1 MQLLAAKFN
10 QIATAIETTNAQIAA
25 LQAKLSEL
33 QEHQQQLQSVEQA
46 CQSALSQVDTA
57 LMMLHHVDP
66 SQVATFKDALVVKF
80 ATDAIGILSPADTAP
95 TQPIEPEPTAP
106 TAPEPSAEPDVE
118 SVIDVEVAATTDTPA
133 TDKPI
138 APTAPESPATNIET
152 LLNKMSLADI
162 RKLAKAKKIDA
173 RGNLSTIAARL
184 KKIVTESDI
193 WDATA

>member
-57 LMMLHHVDP
+57 LIMLHHVDP
-66 SQVATFKDALVVKF
+66 SQVDTFKDALVIKF
-80 ATDAIGILSPADTAP
+80 ATDAIGILEPADTAP

-106 TAPEPSAEPDVE
+106 TAPSAPVAPDTDP
-118 SVIDVEVAATTDTPA
+118 VIDIEVTTDTPA
-133 TDKPI
+133 ADEPIKP
-138 APTAPESPATNIET
+138 AVKTAVDIET

-162 RKLAKAKKIDA
+162 RKLAKAKGSDA
-173 RGNLSTIAARL
+173 RGNRVNIAARL